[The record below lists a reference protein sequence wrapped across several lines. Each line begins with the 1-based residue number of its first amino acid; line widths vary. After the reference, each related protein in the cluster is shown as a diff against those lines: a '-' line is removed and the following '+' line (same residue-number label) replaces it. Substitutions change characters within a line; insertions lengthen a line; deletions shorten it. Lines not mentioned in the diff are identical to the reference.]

1 MIKQQCASCGNVMFN
16 DEARHAIR
24 GNFCDS
30 CNARASQTAKSR
42 QYKENYRHIPGNSTA
57 KETITVKDV
66 MRLRERFK
74 EEGIGDGLTFNKG

>member
-1 MIKQQCASCGNVMFN
+1 MIKRQCASCGNTMFN

-42 QYKENYRHIPGNSTA
+42 QYKENYRHEKQNEY
-57 KETITVKDV
+57 KEVVITVKDV
-66 MRLRERFK
+66 AELRK
-74 EEGIGDGLTFNKG
+74 LIPADLTFQKKTDIV